1 VRRHTPSRITPQR
14 AGRAAAQLVTRDEA
28 RRIAANI
35 TKLPGL
41 VLRPQYEA
49 TFGLS
54 ITFECSLCRS
64 LLRLIT
70 RSEAIVRAARLE
82 LAVAIFIPRPAL
94 ARIISV
100 ANLRYLVTML
110 G

>member
-1 VRRHTPSRITPQR
+1 MQPPNWPH
-14 AGRAAAQLVTRDEA
+14 ANEA
-28 RRIAANI
+28 RRIAGNI
-35 TKLPGL
+35 AKLPGL
-41 VLRPQYEA
+41 VLRLQYLA

-82 LAVAIFIPRPAL
+82 LAVAIFIP
-94 ARIISV
+94 SGV
-100 ANLRYLVTML
+100 KVTTNY
-110 G
+110 GSPSFGGS